1 MCNSLRRGRV
11 KSVISQSLILLA
23 LLFIGLKSVG
33 ICPKEAIQNKPR
45 GTAQAELRFFPEQSN
60 FILPNFMTPSII
72 PVAML
77 AAAMTIPAASFASNA
92 KGDSKL
98 SGNPSVNMTNTVA
111 NDTLV
116 TRATNGNE
124 QKQGA
129 FAEIS
134 GQITDNN
141 GNPIS
146 EATISVKGMKRAVRT
161 KGNGYFTLSDLPSG
175 ETTIVVHA
183 IGYATQQR
191 TLQLSN
197 KSYTGVNFA
206 LQERSDALPTVDVMG
221 RREQS
226 YKNSVSFV
234 GTKTATALKD
244 VPQSIGYVTKELVL
258 DQGAITVN
266 DVVKNI
272 SGISQYTAYNDF
284 SIRGFR
290 SLGNLNSGNLLN
302 GMRGL
307 TPLWRQSSLANIE
320 RVEVIKGP
328 ASALF
333 GNAAPGG
340 VINRV
345 TKKPLDV
352 ARRSVTLTA
361 GSFNTSNVYADFT
374 GPLNEKKSLLYRL
387 NLGYEN
393 TDGFR
398 DLQGLTTFIVAP
410 SFTYILSDRTQLNA
424 DLTYNNNMGNPDR
437 GLSLPGK
444 GDIFSVPYYSSLGA
458 ASDYLS
464 ENTLNLSF
472 ALSHQLAKGLLFNST
487 YLYSNYV
494 DRGEEHTTQHRYQ
507 KLGDGTDDPTR
518 VEMRFDRRYR
528 HITAN
533 NFNNYLT
540 WDVATGALK
549 HKLLLGYD
557 YFNTSIA
564 PGLTSLSASGYLL
577 KNGTVADGFDVAKK
591 DLYLLDAKG
600 NPRPNVPSFD
610 LNSTVGNRLQDVTKY
625 IFKTG
630 AGNPNG
636 QGNAIRTYSNGVY
649 LQEQLHWGRLQT
661 LLSARVEWFTD
672 VTRDTKGI
680 EKKTT
685 QTAFIPRVGLVY
697 ELTPSTNVYA
707 SWIRGFE
714 PQSVTSQSDPE
725 VGGPFDPMKSE
736 LWEVGAKGEYLN
748 KRLSVTTSLFRI
760 RKNNSLYPAGV
771 EGKPRLMVAIG
782 EEVSRGV
789 EFDVSGRI
797 LPYWSIMASYTYN
810 RAEITKAAPG
820 TTDLNVQR
828 PSTPRHA
835 ANLWTKFIIPSG
847 ALRNLGVGLG
857 INGVTSREGQVGRR
871 KPDQLVTYPG
881 YTLLNLALYYKVRD
895 IQLQLNW
902 NNVLDKRYYIGGM
915 DRFRSFPGAPSN
927 INLTATYRF

>member
-1 MCNSLRRGRV
+1 
-11 KSVISQSLILLA
+11 
-23 LLFIGLKSVG
+23 
-33 ICPKEAIQNKPR
+33 
-45 GTAQAELRFFPEQSN
+45 
-60 FILPNFMTPSII
+60 MTPSII
-72 PVAML
+72 PVAMI

-92 KGDSKL
+92 KSDSKL
-98 SGNPSVNMTNTVA
+98 SGNASINKTNTVA

-129 FAEIS
+129 FAEIR

-175 ETTIVVHA
+175 ETTILVHA

-191 TLQLSN
+191 TLKLTN
-197 KSYTGVNFA
+197 KSFQGVDFV
-206 LQERSDALPTVDVMG
+206 LQERSDVLPTVDVMG

-272 SGISQYTAYNDF
+272 SGISQYSAYNDF

-307 TPLWRQSSLANIE
+307 TPLFRQSSLANLE

-340 VINRV
+340 VVNRV

-361 GSFNTSNVYADFT
+361 GSFNTSNVYGDFT
-374 GPLNEKKSLLYRL
+374 GPLNEQKSLLYRL

-398 DLQGLTTFIVAP
+398 DLQGVTTFIVAP

-424 DLTYNNNMGNPDR
+424 DITYNNNKGKLDR
-437 GLSLPGK
+437 GLAIHGN
-444 GDIFSVPYYSSLGA
+444 GDLFSVPFNSTQSA
-458 ASDYLS
+458 ASDYMI
-464 ENTLNLSF
+464 ENTFNLSF

-487 YLYSNYV
+487 YLYSSYLE
-494 DRGEEHTTQHRYQ
+494 DTQEHAQQHAYQ
-507 KLGDGTDDPTR
+507 STIDGKQDLSK
-518 VEMRFDRRYR
+518 VEMRFEKRYR

-564 PGLTSLSASGYLL
+564 PGLSSLSASGYLL
-577 KNGTVADGFDVAKK
+577 KDNTVVDKFDVAKK
-591 DLYLLDAKG
+591 DKYQLDANG
-600 NPRPNVPSFD
+600 NPRTNVPSFD
-610 LNSTVGNRLQDVTKY
+610 LNSTLGNRIQDVTKY
-625 IFKTG
+625 IYRTG

-636 QGNAIRTYSNGVY
+636 QGNAVRTYSNGVY
-649 LQEQLHWGRLQT
+649 LQEQLQWGRLQA

-672 VTRDTKGI
+672 VTKDTKGI

-685 QTAFIPRVGLVY
+685 QTAFIPRLGLVY
-697 ELTPSTNVYA
+697 ALTPSTNVYA

-714 PQSVTSQSDPE
+714 PQSVAIQSDPE
-725 VGGPFDPMKSE
+725 TGAPFDPMKSE

-748 KRLSVTTSLFRI
+748 KRLSVTTSVFRI
-760 RKNNSLYPAGV
+760 RKNNSLYSAGDPV
-771 EGKPRLMVAIG
+771 NPKLRVAVG

-797 LPYWSIMASYTYN
+797 LPYWSITANYSYN
-810 RAEITKAAPG
+810 VAEITKAAPG
-820 TTDLNVQR
+820 TKDLNIQR
-828 PSTPRHA
+828 PGTPRHA

-847 ALRNLGVGLG
+847 ALRNLGMGLG
-857 INGVTSREGQVGRR
+857 INGVSAREGQVGRR
-871 KPDQLVTYPG
+871 AQLVTYPG
-881 YTLLNLALYYKVRD
+881 YSLLNLALYYKVRE

-902 NNVLDKRYYIGGM
+902 NNVLDKRYYISGF

>member
-1 MCNSLRRGRV
+1 
-11 KSVISQSLILLA
+11 
-23 LLFIGLKSVG
+23 
-33 ICPKEAIQNKPR
+33 
-45 GTAQAELRFFPEQSN
+45 
-60 FILPNFMTPSII
+60 MTPSII
-72 PVAML
+72 PVAMI

-92 KGDSKL
+92 KSDSKL
-98 SGNPSVNMTNTVA
+98 SGNASVNKINTVA
-111 NDTLV
+111 NDTLA
-116 TRATNGNE
+116 TRATNSNE

-129 FAEIS
+129 FAEIR
-134 GQITDNN
+134 GLITDNN

-146 EATISVKGMKRAVRT
+146 EATITVKGQKRAVRT
-161 KGNGYFTLSDLPSG
+161 KANGYFTLSELPNG

-272 SGISQYTAYNDF
+272 SGISQYSAYNDF

-307 TPLWRQSSLANIE
+307 TPLFRQSSLANLE

-340 VINRV
+340 VVNRV

-361 GSFNTSNVYADFT
+361 GSFNTSNVYGDFT
-374 GPLNEKKSLLYRL
+374 GPLNEQKSLLYRL

-398 DLQGLTTFIVAP
+398 DLQGVTTFIVAP

-424 DLTYNNNMGNPDR
+424 DITYNNNKGKLDR
-437 GLSLPGK
+437 GLAIHGN
-444 GDIFSVPYYSSLGA
+444 GDLFSVPFNSTQSA
-458 ASDYLS
+458 ASDYMI
-464 ENTLNLSF
+464 ENTFNLSF

-487 YLYSNYV
+487 YLYSSYLE
-494 DRGEEHTTQHRYQ
+494 DTQEHAQQHAYQ
-507 KLGDGTDDPTR
+507 STIDGKQDLSK
-518 VEMRFDRRYR
+518 VEMRFEKRYR

-564 PGLTSLSASGYLL
+564 PGLSSLSASGYLL
-577 KNGTVADGFDVAKK
+577 KDNTVVDKFDVAKK
-591 DLYLLDAKG
+591 DKYQLDANG
-600 NPRPNVPSFD
+600 NPRTNVPSFD
-610 LNSTVGNRLQDVTKY
+610 LNSTLGNRIQDVTKY
-625 IFKTG
+625 IYRTG

-636 QGNAIRTYSNGVY
+636 QGNAVRTYSNGVY
-649 LQEQLHWGRLQT
+649 LQEQLKWGRLQA
-661 LLSARVEWFTD
+661 LLSARMEWFTD
-672 VTRDTKGI
+672 VTKDAKGI

-697 ELTPSTNVYA
+697 ALTPSTNVYA

-714 PQSVTSQSDPE
+714 PQSVAIQSDPE
-725 VGGPFDPMKSE
+725 TGGPFDPMKSE

-748 KRLSVTTSLFRI
+748 KRLSVTTSVFRI
-760 RKNNSLYPAGV
+760 RKNNSLYSAGDPV
-771 EGKPRLMVAIG
+771 NPKLRVAVG

-797 LPYWSIMASYTYN
+797 LPYWSITANYSYN
-810 RAEITKAAPG
+810 VAEITKAAPG
-820 TTDLNVQR
+820 TKDLNIQR
-828 PSTPRHA
+828 PGTPRHA

-847 ALRNLGVGLG
+847 ALRNLGMGLG
-857 INGVTSREGQVGRR
+857 INGVSAREGQVGRR
-871 KPDQLVTYPG
+871 AQLVTYPG
-881 YTLLNLALYYKVRD
+881 YSLLNLALYYKVRE

-902 NNVLDKRYYIGGM
+902 NNVLDKRYYISGF